1 MKVELQSTI
10 TFPACGHQATET
22 KCKASVSISTFHN
35 PSRWS
40 AEFDP
45 NPGCE

>member
-1 MKVELQSTI
+1 MKVELQCTI

-22 KCKASVSISTFHN
+22 KCKVSTFHN

-45 NPGCE
+45 DPAGGKG